1 MSFVVR
7 YYYNGTINESF
18 LDFVKAGQ
26 LNAVGT
32 KYSDY
37 KMLRKAWAEYHS
49 NLVGQGYDGA
59 AVMSGKHIQN
69 MPFMCIVRHTA
80 CNLVDR

>member
-18 LDFVKAGQ
+18 LDFVKAEQ
-26 LNAVGT
+26 LNAAGLST
-32 KYSDY
+32 LIIKCLE
-37 KMLRKAWAEYHS
+37 KHGLEYHS

-69 MPFMCIVRHTA
+69 SGGSKICLLCA
-80 CNLVDR
+80 L